1 MEHLFIYFFKNMLSL
16 PQLPLYSDN
25 DSQHVERVP
34 IGKENHVDFVQ
45 QFVKN
50 VRSFSSQ
57 YGGNSSISYAATNI
71 IGPFSQFPNYGDFA
85 QTFAM
90 RTYGPWWDKAPS
102 RSIDYM
108 PQNNTD
114 VVSQDYIDIEYH
126 EAVYP
131 VRVSIYEVYNPGS
144 VIRIWAEDFK
154 GRWFLLWNGPPQIV
168 PPKSRIFS
176 PPLQS
181 CDFKTKL
188 LRLEFNHS
196 LLDYYTDIDAVML
209 IGTSEL
215 IFPKDPA
222 HNQSLTNLL
231 ISINCDLF
239 ATPCREDIHNLT
251 PNYKNAHLDIIHLKK
266 TLIEHCIMCK
276 SDVVAN
282 FHDSNLV
289 SRLGSLY
296 YYVPPLKE
304 GSNSMQRF
312 LSEELSKFMKD
323 VKHSS
328 DESKKPSR
336 YNFSALPVKYTKK
349 SLSHILIFSVISFIK
364 ISYFI
369 LQDEIIMK
377 ILRNLDLKSLCR
389 MSRVNKHFNNL
400 AQDHLLY
407 TSLNLK
413 PYWNVINTKALYY
426 LAPRCKYLRRL
437 DLSWC
442 NKFSVSELENFLV
455 TCGSLLTHLRLNCC
469 SCVDNNTML
478 KISRI
483 CKNLK
488 ELGLRNCELIKEK
501 GFSYL
506 ENLEFLEHLDL
517 YRTHIN
523 TQTLCK
529 ILRRNIRMRHL
540 RIGCTDR
547 SLNVDE
553 VAMEL
558 RNSCPDLESIDLWKT
573 HTLTSQGIDALA
585 DCKNLREV
593 DFGWCGSTTGHGDS
607 FRRLFSS
614 CQHLEKVFLIC
625 VRGLTERD
633 LRALTLCKN
642 LKQLDLLG
650 TLSVTTEI
658 CHAIFMN
665 CTKLEMIDISF
676 CNNIAECSIQ
686 QWQQIYTHIAI
697 KSVYSE

>member
-1 MEHLFIYFFKNMLSL
+1 MEHLFIYF
-16 PQLPLYSDN
+16 LPLYSDN

>member
-1 MEHLFIYFFKNMLSL
+1 MISL
-16 PQLPLYSDN
+16 PQPVYLSLREN
-25 DSQHVERVP
+25 DSQHVERIP
-34 IGKENHVDFVQ
+34 IDEENYVNFVQ

-144 VIRIWAEDFK
+144 VIRIWAQDSSDQ
-154 GRWFLLWNGPPQIV
+154 WFLLWNGPPQIV
-168 PPKSRIFS
+168 PPTSRIFS
-176 PPLQS
+176 PPLRS
-181 CDFKTKL
+181 CDFKTKI
-188 LRLEFNHS
+188 LRLEFNHN
-196 LLDYYTDIDAVML
+196 LLDYYTEIDAVML

-215 IFPKDPA
+215 IFPKDSSY
-222 HNQSLTNLL
+222 NQSLTNLL
-231 ISINCDLF
+231 KSINCKY
-239 ATPCREDIHNLT
+239 PCRDDIHNLT
-251 PNYKNAHLDIIHLKK
+251 PDYQNAHMDIIHLKQ
-266 TLIEHCIMCK
+266 TLTEHCIMYK
-276 SDVVAN
+276 SDVVEN
-282 FHDSNLV
+282 V
-289 SRLGSLY
+289 SKLALQLGTLHY
-296 YYVPPLKE
+296 YIPPLTK

-312 LSEELSKFMKD
+312 LSEELSKFLNMKN

-328 DESKKPSR
+328 DESKKLSR
-336 YNFSALPVKYTKK
+336 YNLSTLP
-349 SLSHILIFSVISFIK
+349 
-364 ISYFI
+364 
-369 LQDEIIMK
+369 DEIIMR
-377 ILRNLDLKSLCR
+377 ILRNLDLKSLCCV
-389 MSRVNKHFNNL
+389 SRVNKHFNNL

-413 PYWNVINTKALYY
+413 PYWYIINTKALNY

-442 NKFSVSELENFLV
+442 NNFFVFDLDKFLD
-455 TCGSLLTHLRLNCC
+455 TCGNLLTHLRLNCC
-469 SCVDNNTML
+469 SQIDN
-478 KISRI
+478 KAIYQISKI

-488 ELGLRNCELIKEK
+488 ELGLRNCDLIRDS

-517 YRTHIN
+517 YRTHIT

-529 ILRRNIRMRHL
+529 ILRRNVRMRHL
-540 RIGCTDR
+540 QIGGTDR

-558 RNSCPDLESIDLWKT
+558 RDFCPDLESIDLWKT
-573 HTLTSQGIDALA
+573 HTLTSQGIEALA
-585 DCKNLREV
+585 DCRNLREV

-607 FRRLFSS
+607 FLKLFSS
-614 CQHLEKVFLIC
+614 CQHLEKVFLIS

-633 LRALTLCKN
+633 LRALTSCKN

-650 TLSVTTEI
+650 TLSLTPEI
-658 CHAIFMN
+658 CHAIFVN
-665 CTKLEMIDISF
+665 CPKLEMIDLSF
-676 CNNIAECSIQ
+676 CDNISDCSIQ
-686 QWQQIYTHIAI
+686 WWQQKYTHIAI
-697 KSVYSE
+697 KSVKYGER

>member
-1 MEHLFIYFFKNMLSL
+1 MYIVIYNF
-16 PQLPLYSDN
+16 LPLYSDN

>member
-1 MEHLFIYFFKNMLSL
+1 IYFLFLIFFQFKNMLSL
-16 PQLPLYSDN
+16 PQFPLYSDN

-266 TLIEHCIMCK
+266 TLIEHCII
-276 SDVVAN
+276 DVVAN

-312 LSEELSKFMKD
+312 LSQELSKFMKD

-336 YNFSALPVKYTKK
+336 YNFSALP
-349 SLSHILIFSVISFIK
+349 
-364 ISYFI
+364 
-369 LQDEIIMK
+369 DEIIMK

>member
-1 MEHLFIYFFKNMLSL
+1 MLSL

>member
-1 MEHLFIYFFKNMLSL
+1 MLSL
-16 PQLPLYSDN
+16 PHQPPLYSDN
-25 DSQHVERVP
+25 DNVERVR
-34 IGKENHVDFVQ
+34 IGRNYHVDFVQ

-144 VIRIWAEDFK
+144 IIRIWAEEFR

-196 LLDYYTDIDAVML
+196 LLDYYTEIDAVML

-215 IFPKDPA
+215 IFPRDPA
-222 HNQSLTNLL
+222 HNHSLTNLL

-239 ATPCREDIHNLT
+239 ETPCHEDIHNLT
-251 PNYKNAHLDIIHLKK
+251 PNYKNAYLDIIHLKK
-266 TLIEHCIMCK
+266 TLIKHCVLFK

-282 FHDSNLV
+282 FHDSNLA
-289 SRLGSLY
+289 SQLRSLY
-296 YYVPPLKE
+296 YCVPPLKE
-304 GSNSMQRF
+304 GSDSMQRF

-323 VKHSS
+323 VKHSL

-336 YNFSALPVKYTKK
+336 YNFSALP
-349 SLSHILIFSVISFIK
+349 
-364 ISYFI
+364 
-369 LQDEIIMK
+369 DEIIMR

-413 PYWNVINTKALYY
+413 PYWHVIKKKALYY

-442 NKFSVSELENFLV
+442 ETFFFPEIDNFLV

-469 SCVDNNTML
+469 LWINNNAML

-488 ELGLRNCELIKEK
+488 ELGLRNCDSISEK

-540 RIGCTDR
+540 RIGGTDK

-558 RNSCPDLESIDLWKT
+558 KNFCPDLESIDLWKT

-614 CQHLEKVFLIC
+614 CQHLEKVFLTS

-650 TLSVTTEI
+650 TLSLTAEI

-665 CTKLEMIDISF
+665 CPKLEMIDLSF
-676 CNNIAECSIQ
+676 CDNIADCSIQ

-697 KSVYSE
+697 KRVHCEW